1 MGLRK
6 IPCLACRRMQGSQ
19 VCASC
24 RRLIVKMLNNGN
36 SPSQVE
42 KFLVKKFEMKKPTRL
57 TDFFQGDQEKMACR
71 HDPVFQEKRC
81 PCKFV
86 ENGECLF
93 DRIAAYARASNL
105 RMFNR
110 RSRAFRNKSRR

>member
-1 MGLRK
+1 MMGLRK

-57 TDFFQGDQEKMACR
+57 TDWKMEN
-71 HDPVFQEKRC
+71 VFLIELQHM
-81 PCKFV
+81 P
-86 ENGECLF
+86 GHQ
-93 DRIAAYARASNL
+93 I
-105 RMFNR
+105 
-110 RSRAFRNKSRR
+110 